1 MAYLQH
7 SKEFDRVPLIGPCLH
22 TIHNQDLMVPLEGFE
37 DGLTGPPSSLMQR
50 DRLGRRLFLTAM
62 LDKKVFLQRQIEE
75 CRELLRHA
83 VNAEDRAFW
92 QHVAERWEGLLKQIK
107 ETAPRKKSEVPIIS
121 SALLRSN
128 KSPAIT

>member
-1 MAYLQH
+1 
-7 SKEFDRVPLIGPCLH
+7 
-22 TIHNQDLMVPLEGFE
+22 MVPLEGFE
-37 DGLTGPPSSLMQR
+37 DGLTGPSSSLMQR

-62 LDKKVFLQRQIEE
+62 LDKKVFFQRQIEE

-107 ETAPRKKSEVPIIS
+107 ETAPRKKSEDS
-121 SALLRSN
+121 SALPN
-128 KSPAIT
+128 AISVAR

>member
-1 MAYLQH
+1 MAYLQY
-7 SKEFDRVPLIGPCLH
+7 SKQFDRVPLIGPCLH

-62 LDKKVFLQRQIEE
+62 LDKKVFFQRQSK
-75 CRELLRHA
+75 
-83 VNAEDRAFW
+83 NAESCYGMRLMPRIEHFGSTSPSVGKVCSNRSKRLHRA
-92 QHVAERWEGLLKQIK
+92 KS
-107 ETAPRKKSEVPIIS
+107 RKLPIIS